1 MAAATYFLVRSAD
14 DTGPQEPVCVPFEI
28 NQNDNTDRFLDR
40 MADKLDETDTEV
52 WDQLSREMPALRR
65 RRAVSAIVHLR
76 WSKVSFV
83 IRRGTGDLQA
93 LLNRVGSAWRAKQQ
107 GELSTFEF
115 GIELTL
121 RFKVME
127 DDD

>member
-1 MAAATYFLVRSAD
+1 MATATYFLVRSAD
-14 DTGPQEPVCVPFEI
+14 DTCPQEPVYVPFEI
-28 NQNDNTDRFLDR
+28 YQNDNTDRFLDR
-40 MADKLDETDTEV
+40 MTDKLDAADKV
-52 WDQLSREMPALRR
+52 WGQLSREMPALRR
-65 RRAVSAIVHLR
+65 RNTVSAMVYLR

-93 LLNRVGSAWRAKQQ
+93 LLNRVGYAWRAKQQ

-121 RFKVME
+121 RME
-127 DDD
+127 